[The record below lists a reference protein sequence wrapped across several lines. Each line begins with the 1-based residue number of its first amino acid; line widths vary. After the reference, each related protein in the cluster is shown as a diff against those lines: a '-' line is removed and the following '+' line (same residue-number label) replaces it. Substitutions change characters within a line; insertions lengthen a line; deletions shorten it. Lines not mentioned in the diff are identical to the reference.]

1 MKKIFTILLIALTN
15 LSFAQVELAMKS
27 IDKPDFI
34 GNGQTQ
40 TELQLQFT
48 IQNNGAELMAN
59 DTIFYTWAII
69 QKDPSVMLVEGNPGL
84 FLLPQNLPTGG
95 TYQRPPMKVTIN
107 GTIGNK
113 TAVYVGA
120 QAYLINRTNPAIDSD
135 STNNILLKEMNWVT
149 LSTRNITY
157 NSDNIAVYPNPA
169 NDLLNVELLFA
180 ESNAVNIEL
189 IDLMGKE
196 VTTSNRTKA
205 ISPNRYTLDVA
216 DLSKGVYILKV
227 TNGSKMSTSKVT
239 ISH

>member
-1 MKKIFTILLIALTN
+1 MKKIFTLLLITLTS

-34 GNGQTQ
+34 ANGQTQ
-40 TELQLQFT
+40 TKLQLQFT

-69 QKDPSVMLVEGNPGL
+69 QKEPATMLVEGNPGL

-95 TYQRPPMKVTIN
+95 TYQRPPMNVTIN
-107 GTIGNK
+107 GTINTK
-113 TAVYVGA
+113 TAVFIGA
-120 QAYLINRTNPAIDSD
+120 QAYLINRTNPAIDID
-135 STNNILLKEMNWVT
+135 SSNNIALKEMNWVT
-149 LSTRNITY
+149 ASTHNVTY

-169 NDLLNVELLFA
+169 NDLLNIELLFA

-196 VTTSNRTKA
+196 VTTLNRTQA

-227 TNGSKMSTSKVT
+227 TNGSKVSTSKVT